1 MKKLLIWAMVLTSII
16 CVSCTKSEEGA
27 EDKLGSIYGIV
38 TELGT
43 TEPMKTVG
51 VELYKAGNLLM
62 KTVTFDD
69 GHFEFKD
76 LNPGNYQVK
85 VVADEYKQTDQG
97 HVTVEK
103 GRQARIDLQVR
114 TTVARIYGVVTYAGT
129 DTPVAE
135 AEIVLEHDN
144 YDIED
149 GPCPYIYARVYSDK
163 NGHYNIDHIETTV
176 SYEHFSGEVVF
187 KEEVIYYIRAHKGN
201 YSFYSGEVGYPQA
214 HKMVLKAGD
223 RLQVNLQ
230 LSQDE

>member
-1 MKKLLIWAMVLTSII
+1 MKKLLIWAMVLSSIMLG
-16 CVSCTKSEEGA
+16 SCTNDDDANDSG
-27 EDKLGSIYGIV
+27 DFGSIYGLV

-43 TEPMKTVG
+43 TEPKKAVG

-69 GHFEFKD
+69 GHFEFKN

-85 VVADEYKQTDQG
+85 VVADEYKQTDEG
-97 HVTVEK
+97 HVTVEN

-129 DTPVAE
+129 DTPVAD
-135 AEIVLEHDN
+135 AEIVLKHDN
-144 YDIED
+144 YDIERD
-149 GPCPYIYARVYSDK
+149 GLAPYIYARVYSDK

-176 SYEHFSGEVVF
+176 SYKGPYSEEVF
-187 KEEVIYYIRAHKGN
+187 KEEVNYYISAHKGN
-201 YSFYSGEVGYPQA
+201 YSFVGYYGA
-214 HKMVLKAGD
+214 YGEKIVVKAGD